1 MMTAWFLHDRQIPP
15 KISHLAVIA
24 VLIAVPTILIAKQPD
39 LGTSLLIAASGII
52 VILLAGMS
60 FKLIFGLGV
69 MAIPGALVLW
79 NFMQDYQKQRV
90 LTLLNPDSDPLGAG
104 YNIIQSK
111 IAIGSGGLF
120 GKGWTNG
127 SQAHLEFL
135 PERHTDFI
143 FAVLGEEFG
152 LLGVLTLL
160 ILYMFV
166 IGRGLYIAVQAH
178 DTYSRLLAGSISLTF
193 LVYVFVNTA
202 MVTGL
207 IPVVGVPLPLVSFGG
222 TSMVTLMA
230 GFGILM
236 SIHST
241 SEIIP
246 TLMKPTRFVL
256 LAHPPA
262 ISLPRHRR
270 RYRPPK
276 SSTGKRGRIYRR
288 DGHRPCEFDRDALS
302 AVLAKAQVK
311 QNIIKKISTPAERT
325 LTWGEYRKIFIT
337 KERINVG
344 ATFWQDNKEMLE
356 RIALE
361 TGVSIEILVG
371 IIGVETYFGRITG
384 KDRVID
390 ALATLAFEYPPRSK
404 FFRNELMQFLILARE
419 ESLDPTVPM
428 GSYAGAMG
436 RPQFMPS
443 SFRAYAVDATGDDK
457 RDIWNNWAD
466 VSGSIANYFLEH
478 GWRKS
483 EEIAAQA
490 TLGTN
495 WRGAVPN
502 PKNTLKAS
510 KTTVRKIEQERRAVC
525 H

>member
-1 MMTAWFLHDRQIPP
+1 
-15 KISHLAVIA
+15 
-24 VLIAVPTILIAKQPD
+24 
-39 LGTSLLIAASGII
+39 
-52 VILLAGMS
+52 
-60 FKLIFGLGV
+60 
-69 MAIPGALVLW
+69 
-79 NFMQDYQKQRV
+79 
-90 LTLLNPDSDPLGAG
+90 
-104 YNIIQSK
+104 
-111 IAIGSGGLF
+111 
-120 GKGWTNG
+120 
-127 SQAHLEFL
+127 
-135 PERHTDFI
+135 
-143 FAVLGEEFG
+143 
-152 LLGVLTLL
+152 
-160 ILYMFV
+160 
-166 IGRGLYIAVQAH
+166 
-178 DTYSRLLAGSISLTF
+178 
-193 LVYVFVNTA
+193 
-202 MVTGL
+202 
-207 IPVVGVPLPLVSFGG
+207 
-222 TSMVTLMA
+222 
-230 GFGILM
+230 
-236 SIHST
+236 
-241 SEIIP
+241 
-246 TLMKPTRFVL
+246 MKPTRCVL
-256 LAHPPA
+256 LLTLLLSA
-262 ISLPRHRR
+262 LPVTAADTAPLNLQQENVVAFIDQMVTDH
-270 RYRPPK
+270 
-276 SSTGKRGRIYRR
+276 G
-288 DGHRPCEFDRDALS
+288 FDRDALS
-302 AVLAKAQVK
+302 AVLAKAEIK

-344 ATFWQDNKEMLE
+344 VTFWQENKEMLQ

-390 ALATLAFEYPPRSK
+390 ALATLTFEYPPRSK

-490 TLGTN
+490 TLGSN
-495 WRGAVPN
+495 WRGAVPK

-510 KTTVRKIEQERRAVC
+510 STVEKLSKKGVLFATELCADSKGELLTYEGDDGIEHWVGFHNFFVITKYNHSAMYALAVHQLGQKISAKVNLDAS
-525 H
+525 

>member
-1 MMTAWFLHDRQIPP
+1 
-15 KISHLAVIA
+15 
-24 VLIAVPTILIAKQPD
+24 
-39 LGTSLLIAASGII
+39 
-52 VILLAGMS
+52 
-60 FKLIFGLGV
+60 
-69 MAIPGALVLW
+69 
-79 NFMQDYQKQRV
+79 
-90 LTLLNPDSDPLGAG
+90 
-104 YNIIQSK
+104 
-111 IAIGSGGLF
+111 
-120 GKGWTNG
+120 
-127 SQAHLEFL
+127 
-135 PERHTDFI
+135 
-143 FAVLGEEFG
+143 
-152 LLGVLTLL
+152 
-160 ILYMFV
+160 
-166 IGRGLYIAVQAH
+166 
-178 DTYSRLLAGSISLTF
+178 
-193 LVYVFVNTA
+193 
-202 MVTGL
+202 
-207 IPVVGVPLPLVSFGG
+207 
-222 TSMVTLMA
+222 
-230 GFGILM
+230 
-236 SIHST
+236 
-241 SEIIP
+241 
-246 TLMKPTRFVL
+246 MKPTRCVL
-256 LAHPPA
+256 LLTLLLSA
-262 ISLPRHRR
+262 LPVTAADTAPLNLQQENVVAFIDQMVTDH
-270 RYRPPK
+270 
-276 SSTGKRGRIYRR
+276 G
-288 DGHRPCEFDRDALS
+288 FDRDALS
-302 AVLAKAQVK
+302 AVLAKAEIK

-344 ATFWQDNKEMLE
+344 ATFWQENKEMLQ

-490 TLGTN
+490 TLGSN
-495 WRGAVPN
+495 WRGAVPK

-510 KTTVRKIEQERRAVC
+510 STVEKLSKKGVLFATELCADSKGELLTYEGDDGIEHWVGFHNFFVITKYNHSAMYALAVHQLGQKISAKVNVDAS
-525 H
+525 